1 MLHITQATVYAIGRV
16 QFVMRTAFDYL
27 AVLHNQYEIRM
38 ADGGK
43 TVRYR
48 KNRTI
53 LHQIGKR
60 ILHKAFRDRIKRT
73 RGLIKNENRRIAQ
86 YCTGDSNTL
95 TFAA

>member
-27 AVLHNQYEIRM
+27 AVFHNQYEIRM

-48 KNRTI
+48 ENRAI
-53 LHQIGKR
+53 LHEIRKR
-60 ILHKAFRDRIKRT
+60 ILHKAFRDRI
-73 RGLIKNENRRIAQ
+73 
-86 YCTGDSNTL
+86 
-95 TFAA
+95 